1 MYMYNC
7 LKLLMHDTRCLLDL
21 IIKFDCEIPYQVL
34 DSQCLIYNKQYW
46 AIQPNDLKLEKYK
59 N

>member
-1 MYMYNC
+1 MYINNC
-7 LKLLMHDTRCLLDL
+7 FKLLMYDTRCLLDL
-21 IIKFDCEIPYQVL
+21 IIKFDFKIPYKVL

-59 N
+59 T